1 MSVILIFNFI
11 RDFIKFFSGADLN
24 QMSWLL
30 KTVAIEL
37 KVTAAH
43 QQLSQFTSLVNLLV
57 SVGSNNDIGGDV
69 EMPTAPVLASQLTS
83 IFNNTTNG
91 RLNLLNLLFFY

>member
-1 MSVILIFNFI
+1 MMGCYTLIHLKYSYFTG
-11 RDFIKFFSGADLN
+11 SDLN

-37 KVTAAH
+37 KVTASH

-57 SVGSNNDIGGDV
+57 SIGSD
-69 EMPTAPVLASQLTS
+69 EMASDSEIPTAPVLASQLTS
-83 IFNNTTNG
+83 TFSHSTSGT
-91 RLNLLNLLFFY
+91 